1 MGQSMAEKQM
11 FLFMVG
17 MMKSFEIMPATS
29 EALPDCGYNMGS
41 NIGIIRGA
49 PSYRVMLKSR

>member
-17 MMKSFEIMPATS
+17 MMKSFEIMPASS
-29 EALPDCGYNMGS
+29 EALPDRDGQEWLFGF
-41 NIGIIRGA
+41 NIKIKNLEI
-49 PSYRVMLKSR
+49 P